1 MERNN
6 NYKGTGRQAYGY
18 GFAFTGVDEGAH
30 YLSEPEL
37 RYGRRTVSRYVNIL
51 MDKWFKKIFGAERN
65 REALVGILRELL
77 PERSIVSIQYGRK
90 PMRKNSPFKECHDA
104 YFDVEC
110 TDSSG
115 ARFIVEMQVAE
126 QRHFHERAL
135 FYATFPIQEQVL
147 SRSRKRPA
155 LPHDLHF
162 DYAPVYVISFLNFSF
177 HPQDEQIVYRYDI
190 RERYTDELMTD
201 RLNFLFVEMPN
212 AGEEEPQEGDSFTKK
227 LSWAFRHMTALTER
241 PAGLVGEIFERIF
254 EACEVAKLSDEE
266 FNQYNEESMTKWD
279 YDDIV
284 NTAWLKG
291 EAAGRANGLEEG
303 REKALEAVR
312 ARLRALGMDPAVI
325 EEVAGEVE
333 NRRYGLHDNAEV
345 RNNDYL

>member
-6 NYKGTGRQAYGY
+6 NYEGTGRQAYGY

-51 MDKWFKKIFGAERN
+51 MDEWFKKIFGAERN
-65 REALVGILRELL
+65 REALAGILRELL
-77 PERSIVSIQYGRK
+77 PERSIVSIRYGRK
-90 PMRKNSPFKECHDA
+90 PMRKNSPFRDCHDA

-155 LPHDLHF
+155 
-162 DYAPVYVISFLNFSF
+162 
-177 HPQDEQIVYRYDI
+177 
-190 RERYTDELMTD
+190 
-201 RLNFLFVEMPN
+201 
-212 AGEEEPQEGDSFTKK
+212 
-227 LSWAFRHMTALTER
+227 
-241 PAGLVGEIFERIF
+241 GLVGEIFERIF

-266 FNQYNEESMTKWD
+266 FNQYNEESMTQWD

-303 REKALEAVR
+303 RAEGREEGRAEGRERALEAVR
-312 ARLRALGMDPAVI
+312 ARLRALGMDPEVI
-325 EEVAGEVE
+325 EEVAGGVE
-333 NRRYGLHDNAEV
+333 SRQ
-345 RNNDYL
+345 

>member
-6 NYKGTGRQAYGY
+6 NYKGTGRQVGGY
-18 GFAFTGVDEGAH
+18 GFAFTGVEDDVH
-30 YLSEPEL
+30 FLCEPEL

-110 TDSSG
+110 TDSDG

-212 AGEEEPQEGDSFTKK
+212 AGDEEPKEGDSFTKK
-227 LSWAFRHMTALTER
+227 LSWAFRHMRALTER

-303 REKALEAVR
+303 RAEGRAEGREKALEAVR
-312 ARLRALGMDPAVI
+312 ARLRSLGVDPEVVEEAV
-325 EEVAGEVE
+325 GE
-333 NRRYGLHDNAEV
+333 AESEK
-345 RNNDYL
+345 

>member
-18 GFAFTGVDEGAH
+18 GFAFTGVEEGAH
-30 YLSEPEL
+30 YLCEPEL

-90 PMRKNSPFKECHDA
+90 PMRKNSPFRDCHDA

-115 ARFIVEMQVAE
+115 ARFIVEMQVAEQRHFHERALFRFIVEMQVAE

-190 RERYTDELMTD
+190 RERYRDELMTD

-212 AGEEEPQEGDSFTKK
+212 AGDEEPREGDSFTKK

-254 EACEVAKLSDEE
+254 EACEVAKLSE
-266 FNQYNEESMTKWD
+266 
-279 YDDIV
+279 
-284 NTAWLKG
+284 
-291 EAAGRANGLEEG
+291 
-303 REKALEAVR
+303 
-312 ARLRALGMDPAVI
+312 LR
-325 EEVAGEVE
+325 
-333 NRRYGLHDNAEV
+333 
-345 RNNDYL
+345 

>member
-18 GFAFTGVDEGAH
+18 GFAFTGVDEGVH

-77 PERSIVSIQYGRK
+77 PERSIVSLQYGRK

-177 HPQDEQIVYRYDI
+177 HPGEGQILYRYDI
-190 RERYTDELMTD
+190 REHYTDELMTD

-212 AGEEEPQEGDSFTKK
+212 AGDEEPKEGDSFTKK
-227 LSWAFRHMTALTER
+227 LSWAFRHMRALTER
-241 PAGLVGEIFERIF
+241 PAALVGEIFERIF

-266 FNQYNEESMTKWD
+266 FNQYNEESMTQWD

-291 EAAGRANGLEEG
+291 EAAGRAEGRAEGREEG

-312 ARLRALGMDPAVI
+312 ARLRALGMDPALI
-325 EEVAGEVE
+325 EEAVGE
-333 NRRYGLHDNAEV
+333 AESV
-345 RNNDYL
+345 K

>member
-1 MERNN
+1 
-6 NYKGTGRQAYGY
+6 
-18 GFAFTGVDEGAH
+18 
-30 YLSEPEL
+30 
-37 RYGRRTVSRYVNIL
+37 
-51 MDKWFKKIFGAERN
+51 
-65 REALVGILRELL
+65 
-77 PERSIVSIQYGRK
+77 
-90 PMRKNSPFKECHDA
+90 
-104 YFDVEC
+104 
-110 TDSSG
+110 
-115 ARFIVEMQVAE
+115 MQVAE

-190 RERYTDELMTD
+190 RERYRDELMTD

-212 AGEEEPQEGDSFTKK
+212 AGDEEPREGDSFTKK

-303 REKALEAVR
+303 RAAGRAEGRAEGLAEGREEGRAEGREEGREKALEAVRARLRALGVDPAVIEEVAGEEFNQYNEESMTKWDYDDIVNTAWLKGEAAGRANGLEEGRAEGREEGRAEGRERALEAVR
-312 ARLRALGMDPAVI
+312 ARLRALGMDPEVI
-325 EEVAGEVE
+325 EEVAGGVE
-333 NRRYGLHDNAEV
+333 SRQ
-345 RNNDYL
+345 

>member
-1 MERNN
+1 MLNFKN
-6 NYKGTGRQAYGY
+6 FKSMLHDYNYKRTGRLVDGY
-18 GFAFTGVDEGAH
+18 DVAFPDDEGEH
-30 YLSEPEL
+30 YLCEPEL

-90 PMRKNSPFKECHDA
+90 PMRKNSPFRDCHDA

-155 LPHDLHF
+155 
-162 DYAPVYVISFLNFSF
+162 
-177 HPQDEQIVYRYDI
+177 
-190 RERYTDELMTD
+190 
-201 RLNFLFVEMPN
+201 
-212 AGEEEPQEGDSFTKK
+212 
-227 LSWAFRHMTALTER
+227 
-241 PAGLVGEIFERIF
+241 GLVGEIFERIF
-254 EACEVAKLSDEE
+254 EACEVAKLTDEE
-266 FNQYNEESMTKWD
+266 FNQYNEESMTQWD

-291 EAAGRANGLEEG
+291 EAAGRANGLAEGREEGRAEGRAEGREEGRAEG
-303 REKALEAVR
+303 REKTLEAVR
-312 ARLRALGMDPAVI
+312 ARLRALGMDPEVI
-325 EEVAGEVE
+325 EEVAGGVE
-333 NRRYGLHDNAEV
+333 SRR
-345 RNNDYL
+345 